1 MSCSKNRALHPFLPE
16 KVLLF
21 VFIAFF
27 TNSFSQTLVIAHR
40 GASNLAVENSLAAFE
55 KAIELKADY
64 IETDVHQTSDS
75 VVVLMH
81 DLSVNRVCAV
91 KGKKKLIKDLSSK
104 DFLSL
109 KFKNSGAS
117 PPTLNSAIKFINGR
131 CKLLIELKKGNRY
144 YPGIEQRILKIIADN
159 NAASWVNVIHSFDKQ
174 ALLNMNTKQTG
185 VKLQR
190 LIVFK
195 FPLSSFNFSKKLN
208 KDKFEEWDGVNVY
221 YRFCSRR
228 LIRKLHKQNKT
239 VYAWTVNK
247 KGPMKRLIKK
257 GVDGI
262 ITNKPEM
269 VQALLTN
276 KPTQVSTTNNQ

>member
-1 MSCSKNRALHPFLPE
+1 MSSSKNKGLFSFLF
-16 KVLLF
+16 LLVCLSSGF
-21 VFIAFF
+21 AQPLI
-27 TNSFSQTLVIAHR
+27 IAHR

-55 KAIELKADY
+55 KAIEVKADY

-81 DLSVNRVCAV
+81 DLSVNRVCQV
-91 KGKKKLIKDLSSK
+91 KGHKKILIKNLSSK

-109 KFKNSGAS
+109 KYKNSSQS
-117 PPTLNSAIKFINGR
+117 PPTLDSAIKFIHGR
-131 CKLLIELKKGNRY
+131 CKLLIELKKGNGY
-144 YPGIEQRILKIIADN
+144 YQGIEQRILKIIADN
-159 NAASWVNVIHSFDKQ
+159 NASSWVNIIHSFDKK
-174 ALLNMNTKQTG
+174 ALLDLNQKNTG
-185 VKLQR
+185 IKLQR

-195 FPLSSFNFSKKLN
+195 LPLTSFNFSKKLN
-208 KDKFEEWDGVNVY
+208 KDKFNEWDGVNVY

-247 KGPMKRLIKK
+247 KGPMRRLIRK

-269 VQALLTN
+269 LSSLLKIKN
-276 KPTQVSTTNNQ
+276 

>member
-1 MSCSKNRALHPFLPE
+1 MINNSSFSPSKKIFL
-16 KVLLF
+16 VAFLLF
-21 VFIAFF
+21 CGRL
-27 TNSFSQTLVIAHR
+27 SFSQPLIIAHR

-75 VVVLMH
+75 VVVIMH
-81 DLSVNRVCAV
+81 DFSVNRVC
-91 KGKKKLIKDLSSK
+91 KTSGGKKLIKDINSK
-104 DFLSL
+104 EFLSL
-109 KFKNSGAS
+109 KYKNSNQG
-117 PPTLNSAIKFINGR
+117 PPTLDSAIKFISGR
-131 CKLLIELKKGNRY
+131 CKLLIELKKGNSY
-144 YPGIEQRILKIIADN
+144 YPGIEQRILKIINDN
-159 NAASWVNVIHSFDKQ
+159 DASGWVNIIHSFDKQ
-174 ALLNMNTKQTG
+174 ALLNVNSKNTG
-185 VKLQR
+185 VKLQK

-195 FPLSSFNFSKKLN
+195 LPISSFNFSKKLN

-221 YRFCSRR
+221 YRFCSKR

-247 KGPMKRLIKK
+247 KGPMKRLIRK

-269 VQALLTN
+269 AKSLLKN
-276 KPTQVSTTNNQ
+276 

>member
-1 MSCSKNRALHPFLPE
+1 MPRLFKMRLAIVFLF
-16 KVLLF
+16 LSYS
-21 VFIAFF
+21 FF
-27 TNSFSQTLVIAHR
+27 PQTLIIAHR
-40 GASNLAVENSLAAFE
+40 GASSLEVENSIAAFE
-55 KAIELKADY
+55 KAIELNADY

-75 VVVLMH
+75 VVVIMH
-81 DLSVNRVCAV
+81 DLSVNRVCRTS
-91 KGKKKLIKDLSSK
+91 GKEMLIKDLTCKEFCALKYK
-104 DFLSL
+104 D
-109 KFKNSGAS
+109 AEAC
-117 PPTLNSAIKFINGR
+117 PPTLDSAIKFINGR
-131 CKLLIELKKGNRY
+131 CKLLIELKKGNSY
-144 YPGIEQRILKIIADN
+144 YPGIEQRILKIIAYN

-174 ALLNMNTKQTG
+174 TLLNVNSKNTG

-208 KDKFEEWDGVNVY
+208 KDKFTEWSGVNVY

-228 LIRKLHKQNKT
+228 LIRKLHAQGKT

-269 VQALLTN
+269 MKQLLHS
-276 KPTQVSTTNNQ
+276 KS